1 MAPPEV
7 FDWSKCRCGLAEN
20 GCEGLWAKGLLLL
33 LLFLLLLLPILL
45 LFLLFL
51 LLLLPKGLRQPPA
64 GGLFILRRDLL
75 SNLNF
80 GLQPQNIKSFRI
92 L

>member
-1 MAPPEV
+1 MTPPEV

-33 LLFLLLLLPILL
+33 LFPILL

-80 GLQPQNIKSFRI
+80 GLQPQNLKSLRI